1 MHWRVSGLLPM
12 DRSSV
17 LAAISLVGVFVLF
30 VRQNK
35 LEGELKRNPGQERA
49 TVITAAAATKPPV
62 EVAHYMARIQQH
74 AEKLWW
80 SGRSGNLEL
89 ARFYRH
95 EIKEEMEAVADG
107 GVVDDGVPVSEHMKV
122 YGIRAADALKEQLA
136 TDGLKDF
143 NDHYEALILACNSCH
158 KVTGHPELHMRIPA
172 ENRFT
177 GQDFTVQPSL

>member
-1 MHWRVSGLLPM
+1 M
-12 DRSSV
+12 DRSTV
-17 LAAISLVGVFVLF
+17 LAAIALVGVFVVF

-35 LEGELKRNPGQERA
+35 LQDEMKGRSGQDRA
-49 TVITAAAATKPPV
+49 TVITAATATKPPV

-80 SGRSGNLEL
+80 AGQEGNLEL
-89 ARFYRH
+89 AKFYRH

-143 NDHYEALILACNSCH
+143 DDHYEALILACNSCH
-158 KVTGHPELHMRIPA
+158 KVTGHPELRMRVPA

-177 GQDFTVQPSL
+177 GQDFSVQP

>member
-1 MHWRVSGLLPM
+1 M

-17 LAAISLVGVFVLF
+17 LAVIALVGVFVVF
-30 VRQNK
+30 VRQNSV
-35 LEGELKRNPGQERA
+35 LEDQKKGGRPGA
-49 TVITAAAATKPPV
+49 VSVVNAAQSSQVPV

-80 SGRSGNLEL
+80 AGSAGNLEL
-89 ARFYRH
+89 AKFYRH

-107 GVVDDGVPVSEHMKV
+107 HVVSSGVPVSEHMKV
-122 YGIRAADALKEQLA
+122 YGIRAIDALKEQIA

-143 NDHYEALILACNSCH
+143 SNRYEALITACNSCH
-158 KVTGHPELHMRIPA
+158 RVSGHPELHMRIPT

-177 GQDFTVQPSL
+177 GQDFSVQP